1 MYFYVV
7 WKENS
12 FTPKE
17 SGQFL
22 VSRPLLGGCHAEAR
36 PDAPSRSYQHWVRAV
51 PPRARTLHTHSH
63 GCSCFCLR
71 DVASLVTTKLFLVL
85 QEMFQRSTEV
95 LRWQLF
101 SFLVSTAQFRKD
113 GTRET
118 YLIQPS
124 AQTATPAIS

>member
-1 MYFYVV
+1 M
-7 WKENS
+7 
-12 FTPKE
+12 
-17 SGQFL
+17 
-22 VSRPLLGGCHAEAR
+22 
-36 PDAPSRSYQHWVRAV
+36 PSRSYQHWDGAV
-51 PPRARTLHTHSH
+51 PPRARTLRTHSH
-63 GCSCFCLR
+63 GCSCFCPR

-113 GTRET
+113 GTRKT

-124 AQTATPAIS
+124 AQTATLAIS